1 MLKTIVSI
9 DIRGSSWF
17 MYLFVLTADTFSTNE
32 FTNHHAL
39 GIAEKTLGTSDLVF
53 ETSTASLTLLGKDF
67 NTFTG
72 TSGNHI
78 KVDTFAVGGAL
89 SWLSTGSSASLTDGG
104 LVDTDTGGTQKVDVG
119 WLFVASSLFVAHGGK
134 GKSTTAGFAKTDNWV
149 GDWDLV
155 VIFATLLDALSIGSE
170 SGATTLGTNE
180 LTNDHGGGKAIQ
192 ALLALDRV
200 LQTATA
206 LLIFRGVEFY
216 ALANVNLGRAVGAL
230 GIGLAHGGTERG
242 TTGMT
247 NANIAIVLDGVSG
260 DSGHKESQ
268 KRERMHF

>member
-1 MLKTIVSI
+1 VDS
-9 DIRGSSWF
+9 
-17 MYLFVLTADTFSTNE
+17 
-32 FTNHHAL
+32 
-39 GIAEKTLGTSDLVF
+39 VF
-53 ETSTASLTLLGKDF
+53 ETSTASLTLFGKDF

-89 SWLSTGSSASLTDGG
+89 SWPSTGSSASLTDGG

-119 WLFVASSLFVAHGGK
+119 WLFVADSFFVAHGGK
-134 GKSTTAGFAKTDNWV
+134 GKGTTAGFAKTDNWV
-149 GDWDLV
+149 GGWDLV
-155 VIFATLLDALSIGSE
+155 IVVTLLDALSMGSE

-206 LLIFRGVEFY
+206 LLVFTGIEFY

-230 GIGLAHGGTERG
+230 GIGLALSGTERR
-242 TTGMT
+242 TTGRT
-247 NANIAIVLDGVSG
+247 NANIAIVLDGISG